1 MLLELAAYVA
11 LAAAGFACAFG
22 ISSEA
27 RRAVVIAAVV
37 IALVIA
43 LAVPKGS
50 ATSPAGAPELTPRG
64 EFATSNACK
73 SCHPGE
79 HASFRASYHRS
90 MTALPT
96 RESIQAPFAG
106 ESVAVEGRS
115 VRLFQRA
122 GSFFA
127 ELPDPDW
134 VARATLA
141 GMAAPSAAAPLVV
154 REIALVTGSHHYQVF
169 WVKGERGNE
178 LRLVPVAYLL
188 DDRRYVPRRDAF
200 LMPPDAPEH
209 AVRWNSNCIQ
219 CHATGGRPRHDAASD
234 RFGTEV
240 VELGISCEACH
251 GPGGEHIARHANPL
265 RRYLARS
272 SSEPD
277 RTIVDPRRLPPERS
291 VELCGQCHA
300 YFTPND
306 EERFWSD
313 GFAASYRPGEALAPT
328 RTLVSPPDAGGGTM
342 ALDAPPE
349 SVFWGDGTM
358 RVGGRELNA
367 LVSSACFQRG
377 QGERKITCLSCH
389 SMHESDPNDQ
399 LHAGADEN
407 APCRGCHA
415 ETLAR
420 DPNHTR
426 HRADSPGSSCVNC
439 HMPFTT
445 YALFKGIRS
454 HRIDS
459 PSAAPSA
466 RGERPNACNLCHVD
480 KTLAWTATKLREL
493 YGAELVPV
501 SEAERTT
508 SQTLLDLLA
517 GDAAERAIAAFAL
530 GRDEARRAA
539 GSAFQAPF
547 LAELLDDPYAA
558 VRRVAG
564 HALARFPEGRGLDY
578 DYLAPREARLE
589 RRALVLT
596 RFRTGNR
603 KRAAPEL
610 LLDEDGTP
618 DEARVRA
625 LLDRRDDRPIFISE

>member
-1 MLLELAAYVA
+1 MLLELAAYLA

-27 RRAVVIAAVV
+27 RRAVVIAAVGLS
-37 IALVIA
+37 LVIA
-43 LAVPKGS
+43 LAVPKGG
-50 ATSPAGAPELTPRG
+50 ATTPAGAPEFSARG
-64 EFATSNACK
+64 EFVTSNACR

-90 MTALPT
+90 MTALPS
-96 RESIQAPFAG
+96 RESIKAPFAG
-106 ESVAVEGRS
+106 ESVVVEGRS
-115 VRLFQRA
+115 VRLFERDGA
-122 GSFFA
+122 FFA

-134 VARATLA
+134 VARATLS
-141 GMAAPSAAAPLVV
+141 GAPSASAAAPLVV
-154 REIALVTGSHHYQVF
+154 REISLVTGSHHYQVF

-200 LMPPDAPEH
+200 LMPPDVPEH

-219 CHATGGRPRHDAASD
+219 CHTTGGRPRHDAASD
-234 RFGTEV
+234 RFGSQV

-251 GPGGEHIARHANPL
+251 GPGGEHVARHASPW
-265 RRYLARS
+265 RRYLARLS
-272 SSEPD
+272 SDPD
-277 RTIVDPRRLPPERS
+277 PTIVNPRHLTPERS

-306 EERFWSD
+306 EERFWND
-313 GFAASYRPGEALAPT
+313 GFATSYRPGDSLARS
-328 RTLVSPPDAGGGTM
+328 RTLVSPPASDGGLTV
-342 ALDAPPE
+342 DAPPE
-349 SVFWGDGTM
+349 SLFWGDGSM

-367 LVSSACFQRG
+367 LVASACFQRG
-377 QGERKITCLSCH
+377 QGARKITCLSCH
-389 SMHESDPNDQ
+389 SMHQSDPNDQ
-399 LHAGADEN
+399 LHEHTDEN
-407 APCRGCHA
+407 AACRSCHA

-454 HRIDS
+454 HRIDN
-459 PSAAPSA
+459 PSAARSA

-480 KTLAWTATKLREL
+480 KTLAWTATKLHEL
-493 YGAELVPV
+493 YGVEVVPV
-501 SEAERTT
+501 SDAARTT
-508 SQTLLDLLA
+508 SQTLLDLLS

-530 GRDEARRAA
+530 GRDDALKAA
-539 GSAFQAPF
+539 GSGFQAAF
-547 LAELLDDPYAA
+547 LAEGLDDPYSA
-558 VRRVAG
+558 VRRVAAR
-564 HALARFPEGRGLDY
+564 ALARLPEGQALDY
-578 DYLAPREARLE
+578 DYLAPREARRE
-589 RRALVLT
+589 KRAFVLQ
-596 RFRTGNR
+596 RFRSR
-603 KRAAPEL
+603 HAKRVALEV
-610 LLDEDGTP
+610 LLDGSGGT

-625 LLDRRDDRPIFISE
+625 LLEQRDQRPIFISE